1 MHSRLTTRLA
11 GQMVIVGAVVMGKV
25 VMHKTEH
32 SISVVVISNLSGM
45 VGFLGT
51 RRHVNDLGC
60 LDQGDEGKE
69 VSLVVSMA
77 VQEVTSRGEVV
88 MVLDREVRRA
98 GENTAAIIR

>member
-1 MHSRLTTRLA
+1 MAR
-11 GQMVIVGAVVMGKV
+11 VGAVVMGKV

-60 LDQGDEGKE
+60 LLDQGNEGKE

-98 GENTAAIIR
+98 GENTAAVIR